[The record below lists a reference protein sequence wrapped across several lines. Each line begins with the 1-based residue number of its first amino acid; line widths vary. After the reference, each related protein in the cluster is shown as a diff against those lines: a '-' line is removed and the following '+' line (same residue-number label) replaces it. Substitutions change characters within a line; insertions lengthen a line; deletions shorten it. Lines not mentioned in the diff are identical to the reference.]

1 MTETQL
7 LAEIR
12 LALGRDPRVVLWRNN
27 VGTARHDGTDRPVQY
42 GLCVGSSDLIGI
54 VTMATDS
61 MGRFFALEVKLPTGR
76 VSREQQLFL
85 ALVNRRGGYACIVR
99 SVDDARA
106 AVDAAHRGD
115 RGPGDDR
122 ADARERT
129 GRRP

>member
-27 VGTARHDGTDRPVQY
+27 VGTARHEGTDRPVQY

-54 VTMATDS
+54 VTMANGC
-61 MGRFFALEVKLPTGR
+61 GRFFALEVKTPTGR

-85 ALVNRRGGYACIVR
+85 ALVHRRGGYACIVR
-99 SVDDARA
+99 SVDEARA

-115 RGPGDDR
+115 RGPGDG
-122 ADARERT
+122 DA
-129 GRRP
+129 

>member
-27 VGTARHDGTDRPVQY
+27 VGTARHEGTDRPVQY

-54 VTMATDS
+54 VTMANGC
-61 MGRFFALEVKLPTGR
+61 GRFFALEVKTPTGR
-76 VSREQQLFL
+76 VSKEQTMFL
-85 ALVNRRGGYACIVR
+85 ALVNKRGGYACVVR

-115 RGPGDDR
+115 RAPDLGQWP
-122 ADARERT
+122 
-129 GRRP
+129 